1 MEYLKR
7 AIDKALIE
15 YLEAFGAVCI
25 EGPKWC
31 GKTTTAKQ
39 FSASFLELQDTD
51 KRDGYLTTART
62 KPSLLL
68 EGATP
73 RLIDE
78 WQDAPALWDAVR
90 VAVDRRPDMGQFILT
105 GSATADTDNTAHTGT
120 GRIAT
125 IKMFPM
131 SLYESGES
139 TGSISL
145 EELFDNPT
153 IDIDGLKSEMG
164 IEDLISAACRGGWPA
179 SLRPKTEKG
188 RLLVAKSYLNMVC
201 EKDLSKVAKEK
212 LSPKIG
218 KAILRSYGRNL
229 STLVDKSNILNDIIA
244 NHDTLVRSTFD
255 KYVSILEKLFV
266 IMDIPAWN
274 PAIRSKTA
282 LRSKDKR
289 GFCDPSIAV
298 AAQGLSPKQLHTD
311 LKTFG
316 FIFESMCIRDIR
328 AYSQH
333 IGGEIS
339 YYHDR
344 YDLEADGVLHLE
356 DGRFALMEFKLGS
369 AEIEMGASHLKEIV
383 NLIREHNK
391 KEKQVPLREPDLLMV
406 ITGGEM
412 AYTREDGVKVIP
424 LACLKW

>member
-1 MEYLKR
+1 MEKKMDKIPAFVALDLETTGLDFEKDEIIEAALVRFENGEPKDNLDFLVKPSTAELRPFIETLTGISKADLDAAPDFATVAGQICSFIGDLPIVAHNALFDSKFLKQTFSKVGISYDTHVFWDSLTLSRIAFQDVPNHRLDTLVAELGIERSR
-7 AIDKALIE
+7 AHRALPDADACGRLFVKALEKISTMDPWI
-15 YLEAFGAVCI
+15 Y
-25 EGPKWC
+25 
-31 GKTTTAKQ
+31 
-39 FSASFLELQDTD
+39 
-51 KRDGYLTTART
+51 
-62 KPSLLL
+62 
-68 EGATP
+68 
-73 RLIDE
+73 
-78 WQDAPALWDAVR
+78 DA
-90 VAVDRRPDMGQFILT
+90 
-105 GSATADTDNTAHTGT
+105 
-120 GRIAT
+120 
-125 IKMFPM
+125 
-131 SLYESGES
+131 
-139 TGSISL
+139 
-145 EELFDNPT
+145 
-153 IDIDGLKSEMG
+153 
-164 IEDLISAACRGGWPA
+164 
-179 SLRPKTEKG
+179 
-188 RLLVAKSYLNMVC
+188 
-201 EKDLSKVAKEK
+201 LSKVAKEK

-298 AAQGLSPKQLHTD
+298 AAQCLSPKQLHTD

>member
-1 MEYLKR
+1 MEYLNR
-7 AIDKALIE
+7 AIDKALVE
-15 YLEAFGAVCI
+15 YLDAFGAVCI

-39 FSASFLELQDTD
+39 FSASCLELQDTD
-51 KRDGYLTTART
+51 KRDGYLATART

-68 EGATP
+68 EGETP

-90 VAVDRRPDMGQFILT
+90 VAVDRRSDTGQFILT
-105 GSATADTDNTAHTGT
+105 GSATADTDSTAHSGT

-139 TGSISL
+139 TGAISL

-153 IDIDGLKSEMG
+153 MDIDGLKSEMG
-164 IEDLISAACRGGWPA
+164 IEDLIYAACRGGWPA

-188 RLLVAKSYLNMVC
+188 RLLVAKNYLNTVC

-212 LSPKIG
+212 LDPKIG

-229 STLVDKSNILNDIIA
+229 STLADKSSILNDVIA
-244 NHDTLVRSTFD
+244 NNDTLARSTFD
-255 KYVSILEKLFV
+255 KYVNVLEKLFV
-266 IMDIPAWN
+266 IMDVPAWN

-282 LRSKDKR
+282 IRSKDKR
-289 GFCDPSIAV
+289 GFCDPSIAI
-298 AAQGLSPKQLHTD
+298 AAQGLSPKRLHTD

-316 FIFESMCIRDIR
+316 FIFENMCIRDIR
-328 AYSQH
+328 AYSQYM
-333 IGGEIS
+333 GGEIS

-383 NLIREHNK
+383 SLIREHNM
-391 KEKQVPLREPDLLMV
+391 KENQVPLREPDLLMV

>member
-1 MEYLKR
+1 MEYLNR
-7 AIDKALIE
+7 AIDKALTE
-15 YLEAFGAVCI
+15 YLDAFGAVCI

-39 FSASFLELQDTD
+39 FSASCLELQDTD
-51 KRDGYLTTART
+51 KRDGYLATARA

-68 EGATP
+68 EGETP

-90 VAVDRRPDMGQFILT
+90 VAVDRRSDTGQFILT
-105 GSATADTDNTAHTGT
+105 GSATADTDSTAHSGT

-139 TGSISL
+139 TGAISL

-153 IDIDGLKSEMG
+153 MDIDGLKSEME
-164 IEDLISAACRGGWPA
+164 IEDLIYAACRGGWPA
-179 SLRPKTEKG
+179 SLRPKTENG
-188 RLLVAKSYLNMVC
+188 RLLVAKSYLNIVC

-212 LSPKIG
+212 LDPKIG

-229 STLVDKSNILNDIIA
+229 STLVDKSSILNDVIA
-244 NHDTLVRSTFD
+244 NNDTLARSTFD
-255 KYVSILEKLFV
+255 KYVNVLEKLFV
-266 IMDIPAWN
+266 IMDVPAWN

-282 LRSKDKR
+282 IRSKDKR
-289 GFCDPSIAV
+289 GFCDPSIAI
-298 AAQGLSPKQLHTD
+298 AAQGLSPKRLHTD

-316 FIFESMCIRDIR
+316 FIFENMCIRDIR
-328 AYSQH
+328 AYSQYM
-333 IGGEIS
+333 GGEIS

-383 NLIREHNK
+383 SLIREHNM
-391 KEKQVPLREPDLLMV
+391 KEKQIPLREPDLLMV

>member
-15 YLEAFGAVCI
+15 HLDAFGAVCI

-164 IEDLISAACRGGWPA
+164 IEDLIYAACRGGWPA

-289 GFCDPSIAV
+289 GFCDPSIAI

-316 FIFESMCIRDIR
+316 FIFESMCIRD
-328 AYSQH
+328 YSQH

-356 DGRFALMEFKLGS
+356 DGRFALMEFKLGN

>member
-1 MEYLKR
+1 
-7 AIDKALIE
+7 
-15 YLEAFGAVCI
+15 
-25 EGPKWC
+25 
-31 GKTTTAKQ
+31 
-39 FSASFLELQDTD
+39 
-51 KRDGYLTTART
+51 
-62 KPSLLL
+62 
-68 EGATP
+68 
-73 RLIDE
+73 
-78 WQDAPALWDAVR
+78 
-90 VAVDRRPDMGQFILT
+90 MGQFILT

-218 KAILRSYGRNL
+218 KAILRSYARNL

>member
-1 MEYLKR
+1 MEYLNR

-15 YLEAFGAVCI
+15 YLDAFGAVCI

-51 KRDGYLTTART
+51 KRDGYLATART

-68 EGATP
+68 EGETP

-90 VAVDRRPDMGQFILT
+90 VAVDRRSDMGQFILT
-105 GSATADTDNTAHTGT
+105 GSATADTDSTAHTGT

-139 TGSISL
+139 TGAISL

-153 IDIDGLKSEMG
+153 MDIDGLKSEME
-164 IEDLISAACRGGWPA
+164 IEDLIYAACRGGWPA

-188 RLLVAKSYLNMVC
+188 RLLVAKSYLNTVC

-212 LSPKIG
+212 LDPKIA

-229 STLVDKSNILNDIIA
+229 STLADKSNILNDVIA
-244 NHDTLVRSTFD
+244 NNDTLARSTFD
-255 KYVSILEKLFV
+255 KYVNVLEKLFV
-266 IMDIPAWN
+266 IMDVPAWN

-289 GFCDPSIAV
+289 GVCDPSIAI

-316 FIFESMCIRDIR
+316 FIFENMCIRDIR
-328 AYSQH
+328 AYSQYM
-333 IGGEIS
+333 GGEIS

-383 NLIREHNK
+383 SLIRNHNT

>member
-1 MEYLKR
+1 
-7 AIDKALIE
+7 
-15 YLEAFGAVCI
+15 
-25 EGPKWC
+25 
-31 GKTTTAKQ
+31 
-39 FSASFLELQDTD
+39 
-51 KRDGYLTTART
+51 
-62 KPSLLL
+62 
-68 EGATP
+68 
-73 RLIDE
+73 
-78 WQDAPALWDAVR
+78 
-90 VAVDRRPDMGQFILT
+90 MGQFILT
-105 GSATADTDNTAHTGT
+105 GSVTADSDTTAHTGT

-125 IKMFPM
+125 LKMFPM

-139 TGSISL
+139 TGAISVVD
-145 EELFDNPT
+145 LFDNPSM
-153 IDIDGLKSEMG
+153 DIDGLKSEMS
-164 IEDLISAACRGGWPA
+164 IEGLIYAACRGGWPA
-179 SLRPKTEKG
+179 ALRPKTEKG
-188 RLLVAKSYLNMVC
+188 RLLVAKSYLNTVC
-201 EKDLSKVAKEK
+201 EKDLSKAAKEK
-212 LSPKIG
+212 LDPKIC
-218 KAILRSYGRNL
+218 KAILRSYGRNI
-229 STLVDKSNILNDIIA
+229 STLVDKSNILNDVTA
-244 NHDTLVRSTFD
+244 NNDNLARSSFD
-255 KYVSILEKLFV
+255 KYVAVLERLFV
-266 IMDIPAWN
+266 IMDVPAWN

-282 LRSKDKR
+282 VRSKDKR

-298 AAQGLSPKQLHTD
+298 AAQGLSPKQLQTD

-369 AEIEMGASHLKEIV
+369 AEIEIGASHLKKIV

-391 KEKQVPLREPDLLMV
+391 KEHQVPLREPDLLMV

-412 AYTREDGVKVIP
+412 AYTRGDGVKVIP

>member
-1 MEYLKR
+1 M
-7 AIDKALIE
+7 
-15 YLEAFGAVCI
+15 
-25 EGPKWC
+25 
-31 GKTTTAKQ
+31 
-39 FSASFLELQDTD
+39 
-51 KRDGYLTTART
+51 
-62 KPSLLL
+62 
-68 EGATP
+68 
-73 RLIDE
+73 
-78 WQDAPALWDAVR
+78 
-90 VAVDRRPDMGQFILT
+90 
-105 GSATADTDNTAHTGT
+105 
-120 GRIAT
+120 
-125 IKMFPM
+125 
-131 SLYESGES
+131 
-139 TGSISL
+139 
-145 EELFDNPT
+145 
-153 IDIDGLKSEMG
+153 
-164 IEDLISAACRGGWPA
+164 
-179 SLRPKTEKG
+179 
-188 RLLVAKSYLNMVC
+188 
-201 EKDLSKVAKEK
+201 AKETMD
-212 LSPKIG
+212 SKIA

-229 STLVDKSNILNDIIA
+229 STLADKSNILNDVIA
-244 NHDTLVRSTFD
+244 NNDTLARSTFD
-255 KYVSILEKLFV
+255 KYVSVLEKLFV
-266 IMDIPAWN
+266 IMDVPAWN

-289 GFCDPSIAV
+289 GFCDPSIAI

-333 IGGEIS
+333 MGGEIS

-383 NLIREHNK
+383 SLIRAHNM